1 MVGMTVGVADGS
13 GVSVGRGVAVA
24 VAVGGTGV
32 AVGVGGVGVSVTTG
46 GSGVAVGGAGVG
58 VGSGWRSSR
67 TRTGNVWV
75 AVEPFGAV
83 AVTVISACPPL
94 IPSTR
99 AVVPMILALAMTVR
113 LDSTVYVSS
122 MFPPVVKASLKR
134 AVLEPSA
141 GTWVNPGLQFGF
153 AARDTS
159 TLILRCTVTITVL
172 VPDTNPT
179 RVSCTW
185 LSLTLTL

>member
-1 MVGMTVGVADGS
+1 MVGTTVGVAVGS
-13 GVSVGRGVAVA
+13 GVFVGRGVAVA

-32 AVGVGGVGVSVTTG
+32 AVGVGGVGVSVTAG
-46 GSGVAVGGAGVG
+46 GSGVAVGGVGVS

-67 TRTGNVWV
+67 TRTGNVWI
-75 AVEPFGAV
+75 AVVPFGAA
-83 AVTVISACPPL
+83 AVTVISADPPL

-113 LDSTVYVSS
+113 LVSTVYVSS
-122 MFPPVVKASLKR
+122 MFPPVMKASRKL

-159 TLILRCTVTITVL
+159 MLNLEMHCYGDGL
-172 VPDTNPT
+172 GA
-179 RVSCTW
+179 
-185 LSLTLTL
+185 